1 MIDGQFAYALTGGL
15 IAAVNPCGFAM
26 LPAYLSYFVGTE
38 AKAAADGRPTRVFV
52 ARALVVG
59 AALTAG
65 FIAVFATLGTI
76 VQLGARTIV
85 LDAGSWVTIGIGV
98 VLVVLGVAILFGY
111 RIPLLLPKVSAGG
124 SSRSMGSI
132 FVFGVSYAIAS
143 LGCTLPTFLG
153 VAFGGGRRNGVVS
166 GLITFL
172 LYSLGMGLLVTA
184 LTVSLAVASGGL
196 LRVLRGAL
204 RFVDQ
209 MAGVFL
215 LLAGLYLTWYGYI
228 EVTDRP
234 SGALVDRATTLSTR
248 VQTWLQERGP
258 ITVAVALGV
267 VIALAAVIV
276 VGRRGRRPI
285 ADTPTDRAP
294 IDAPIG
300 APHTEPVTA
309 TRSRTDHGG
318 SPDPSA

>member
-26 LPAYLSYFVGTE
+26 LPAYLSFFIGTE
-38 AKAAADGRPTRVFV
+38 ARDAANGRPTV
-52 ARALVVG
+52 ALVTRALAVG

-76 VQLGARTIV
+76 VQLGARTVV
-85 LDAGSWVTIGIGV
+85 LHAGAWITIGIGV
-98 VLVVLGVAILFGY
+98 LLVVLGVAILFGY
-111 RIPLLLPKVSAGG
+111 RIPVLLPKVEAGG
-124 SSRSMGSI
+124 TNGSVRSM

-166 GLITFL
+166 GLLTFL

-196 LRVLRGAL
+196 LRALRGAL

-209 MAGVFL
+209 LAGVFL

-228 EVTDRP
+228 EATDRAQ
-234 SGALVDRATTLSTR
+234 GDVVERATAWSTR
-248 VQTWLQERGP
+248 AQTWLQSRGP
-258 ITVAVALGV
+258 VGLSLALGL
-267 VIALAAVIV
+267 VIAIAAGAVLWR
-276 VGRRGRRPI
+276 RRGQGGGRP
-285 ADTPTDRAP
+285 PAP
-294 IDAPIG
+294 GPLVG
-300 APHTEPVTA
+300 A
-309 TRSRTDHGG
+309 DHGRG
-318 SPDPSA
+318 AMDPPA

>member
-1 MIDGQFAYALTGGL
+1 
-15 IAAVNPCGFAM
+15 
-26 LPAYLSYFVGTE
+26 
-38 AKAAADGRPTRVFV
+38 VFV

-85 LDAGSWVTIGIGV
+85 LDAGAWVTVGIGV
-98 VLVVLGVAILFGY
+98 VLVVLGIAILFGY

-166 GLITFL
+166 GLVTFL

-184 LTVSLAVASGGL
+184 LTVSLAVASGSL

-228 EVTDRP
+228 EATDRP
-234 SGALVDRATTLSTR
+234 SGAVVERATSLSTR
-248 VQTWLQERGP
+248 AQSWLQERGP
-258 ITVAVALGV
+258 VAVAVTLGI
-267 VIALAAVIV
+267 VIALAAGTV
-276 VGRRGRRPI
+276 VLRRRPTP
-285 ADTPTDRAP
+285 AGDTTGDTPSATSGARPVGSPVVAP
-294 IDAPIG
+294 L
-300 APHTEPVTA
+300 TSV
-309 TRSRTDHGG
+309 DHGG

>member
-26 LPAYLSYFVGTE
+26 LPAYLSFFLGTE
-38 AKAAADGRPTRVFV
+38 ARAVAGGRPSGAIV
-52 ARALVVG
+52 ARALAVG

-76 VQLGARTIV
+76 VQFGARSVV
-85 LDAGSWVTIGIGV
+85 LHAGAWITIGIGL
-98 VLVVLGVAILFGY
+98 VLVALGVAILFGY
-111 RIPLLLPKVSAGG
+111 RIPLLLPKISAGG
-124 SSRSMGSI
+124 SSRSVRSM

-153 VAFGGGRRNGVVS
+153 VAFGGGRRNGIFS
-166 GLITFL
+166 GLLTFL

-196 LRVLRGAL
+196 LRALRGAL

-215 LLAGLYLTWYGYI
+215 LLAGLYLTWYGFI
-228 EVTDRP
+228 E
-234 SGALVDRATTLSTR
+234 ATNRQQGVVVEQATSWSTR
-248 VQTWLQERGP
+248 AQTWLQNRGP
-258 ITVAVALGV
+258 ITLAVVLGIVIAVAATAV
-267 VIALAAVIV
+267 VV
-276 VGRRGRRPI
+276 RRGRHPGSSC
-285 ADTPTDRAP
+285 DLEPTLVADRA
-294 IDAPIG
+294 
-300 APHTEPVTA
+300 
-309 TRSRTDHGG
+309 S
-318 SPDPSA
+318 SPDPVG